1 MGRSRHRC
9 RGQGVP
15 PRLNRREEDLP
26 IGVRRGT
33 EAFIEIVHWGVEV
46 VQIIC
51 WGVEIVQIIR
61 RGGARRNRRFS
72 SIETVRFWGRGAGF
86 AIAIV
91 DGRAF
96 CTRRRAGGLEVLEL
110 GRAYGSRRLGHFL
123 VRLVHL
129 NILHIGTNTLGTY
142 FIRIVQLRR
151 IYAGVQHHTYRARS
165 SRSLR
170 YMRGIFSFFISL
182 TELSLPCLWK

>member
-46 VQIIC
+46 I
-51 WGVEIVQIIR
+51 QIIR

-72 SIETVRFWGRGAGF
+72 SIETVRFWRRRARF

-91 DGRAF
+91 DGRVF
-96 CTRRRAGGLEVLEL
+96 YTRRRAWGLELVPEF
-110 GRAYGSRRLGHFL
+110 GRGYGSGRLGHFL
-123 VRLVHL
+123 VRL
-129 NILHIGTNTLGTY
+129 
-142 FIRIVQLRR
+142 
-151 IYAGVQHHTYRARS
+151 A
-165 SRSLR
+165 
-170 YMRGIFSFFISL
+170 
-182 TELSLPCLWK
+182 